1 MQKNP
6 VYFDFV
12 DVADEKVFTKQ
23 RMREWE
29 KNLRDAYVDV
39 LEAMQAKISKESPIQ
54 FFINISLLEETVV
67 DAVIGMRK
75 IVNSDN
81 NFVEEPNAFKIVA
94 YLTYWWL
101 RHKPISTHFPED
113 FRLEYVKISD
123 AQGVSDEVVQG
134 ECRRLAWQLKHINE
148 YVAAQFALTYI
159 FDFDREICRAC
170 DYKRIQKA
178 DGNKVVFE
186 DFDDMRDK
194 MFDKFIYYLSYRAIT
209 PKVIEHMLEAYTF
222 HPAWGLTGSHWNT

>member
-29 KNLRDAYVDV
+29 KNLRNAYSDV
-39 LEAMQAKISKESPIQ
+39 LDEMQEKMSKESPIQ
-54 FFINISLLEETVV
+54 FFMNFSLLEETVV

-81 NFVEEPNAFKIVA
+81 NSVEEPNAFKIVA
-94 YLTYWWL
+94 YLTYWFL

-113 FRLEYVKISD
+113 FRLEFVKIRNIPNISEED
-123 AQGVSDEVVQG
+123 MRKEY
-134 ECRRLAWQLKHINE
+134 RRFAWQLKHINE

-159 FDFDREICRAC
+159 FDFSKEICRMR
-170 DYKRIQKA
+170 DFKRIQKV
-178 DGNKVVFE
+178 DDNKLVFE
-186 DFDDMRDK
+186 GFDDMKNK
-194 MFDKFIYYLSYRAIT
+194 MFDKFIYYLSYRAIA
-209 PKVIEHMLEAYTF
+209 PKVIEHILEAYTF
-222 HPAWGLTGSHWNT
+222 HPAWGLTGAHWNT

>member
-1 MQKNP
+1 MQKSS

-29 KNLRDAYVDV
+29 KNLRDAYSDV
-39 LEAMQAKISKESPIQ
+39 LDEMQSKMSKDSPIQ
-54 FFINISLLEETVV
+54 FFMNFSLLEETVV

-81 NFVEEPNAFKIVA
+81 NFVEEPNAFKIAA
-94 YLTYWWL
+94 YLTYWFL

-113 FRLEYVKISD
+113 FRLEYVKIQNTKNFSERD
-123 AQGVSDEVVQG
+123 MQE
-134 ECRRLAWQLKHINE
+134 ECRRFAWQLKHINE

-159 FDFDREICRAC
+159 FDFDKEICKMY
-170 DYKRIQKA
+170 DYKRIQKT
-178 DGNKVVFE
+178 DGNKIIF
-186 DFDDMRDK
+186 DNFDDMKSK
-194 MFDKFIYYLSYRAIT
+194 MFDKFIYYLSYRAIA
-209 PKVIEHMLEAYTF
+209 PKVIEHILEAYTF
-222 HPAWGLTGSHWNT
+222 HPAWGLTGAHWNT

>member
-1 MQKNP
+1 MQKSP

-29 KNLRDAYVDV
+29 KNLRDAYSDV
-39 LEAMQAKISKESPIQ
+39 LDEMQSKMSKESPIQ
-54 FFINISLLEETVV
+54 FFMNFSLLEETVV

-94 YLTYWWL
+94 YLTYWFL

-113 FRLEYVKISD
+113 FRLEDVKIQNTQNFSD
-123 AQGVSDEVVQG
+123 GDMQE
-134 ECRRLAWQLKHINE
+134 ECRRFAWQLKHINE

-159 FDFDREICRAC
+159 FDFDREICKMH
-170 DYKRIQKA
+170 DYKRIQRTDEKKIIF
-178 DGNKVVFE
+178 D
-186 DFDDMRDK
+186 DFDDMKIK
-194 MFDKFIYYLSYRAIT
+194 MFDKFIYYLSYRAIA
-209 PKVIEHMLEAYTF
+209 PKVIEHILEAYTF
-222 HPAWGLTGSHWNT
+222 HPAWGLTGAHWNT